1 MIDKNWQ
8 GITQDPR
15 RVDQEI
21 VRLNEVVDEFA
32 QAMKLKLAQ
41 KAREGWSGWDKPES
55 SIRIWNAMLAQGAA
69 VPLAKGQEVD
79 IANLAMMLWKLNGSA
94 G

>member
-8 GITQDPR
+8 GITQDPG

-55 SIRIWNAMLAQGAA
+55 SIKIWNAMLAQGAA
-69 VPLAKGQEVD
+69 VTLAKGQEVD

-94 G
+94 E